1 MDCSILHTVLLA
13 IILLFTITITCYHC
27 AKYKS
32 KLKKRIA
39 VLKIK
44 KWRIMNFKKFLLGIA
59 LQLLLFR

>member
-32 KLKKRIA
+32 KPKKLIA

-44 KWRIMNFKKFLLGIA
+44 KRRIMNLKKFLLGIA